1 MNLQMN
7 DMRLR
12 AGIIMALAVFFAGC
26 GGNSNENA
34 EKDLAKENFKI
45 EKNTVDTLHLRKRPF
60 NRETISNGTLK
71 GVQRAQLRFAN
82 NGEVA
87 SVAVKNGSRVREG
100 DVIARLNTQT
110 LQLDYERAQQSLGK
124 AQLDLYDALIGFGYG
139 RDTNNVPA
147 EILNVAKIRSGYAS
161 ALNSYKIAQIA
172 LQNATLTAPHSGV
185 VANLTVK
192 PHEYSSEAVCTII
205 DDSAFNVEFKVL
217 EGELPYI
224 AMGREITVQ
233 PFVDVTQNYSGTIKE
248 INPYVDE
255 KGQIAV
261 TASISNKGGK
271 LIEGMNVKVFI
282 KSVKENLPTVPKSA
296 VVMRDGY
303 DVLFVF
309 NPQTGKAEWRYVDIL
324 HSNSTHH
331 VVRGHKEKDV
341 QLDEGEAIIISG
353 NLNLADGSDVE
364 IRK

>member
-1 MNLQMN
+1 MNI
-7 DMRLR
+7 RV
-12 AGIIMALAVFFAGC
+12 GILIVFTAVLVGC
-26 GGNSNENA
+26 GSKSDKTES
-34 EKDLAKENFKI
+34 ELAKDSYKI
-45 EKNTVDTLHLRKRPF
+45 EKNTVDTMHLRKQPF
-60 NRETISNGTLK
+60 NRETISNGILK
-71 GVQRAQLRFAN
+71 GAARAELRFKTP
-82 NGEVA
+82 GVVEYVP
-87 SVAVKNGSRVREG
+87 VHNGSRVKKG
-100 DVIARLNTQT
+100 DVIARLDSQT
-110 LQLDYERAQQSLGK
+110 LQLDYERAQQSLSK

-147 EILNVAKIRSGYAS
+147 DILNVAKIRSGYSS

-224 AMGREITVQ
+224 ATGRELAVQ
-233 PFVDVTQNYSGTIKE
+233 PFIDVTQNYSGTIKE
-248 INPYVDE
+248 INPFVDE

>member
-1 MNLQMN
+1 MN
-7 DMRLR
+7 LR
-12 AGIIMALAVFFAGC
+12 AGILIVFAAALVGC
-26 GGNSNENA
+26 GSKSDKTES
-34 EKDLAKENFKI
+34 ELAKDSYKI
-45 EKNTVDTLHLRKRPF
+45 EKNTVDTMHLRKQPF
-60 NRETISNGTLK
+60 NRETISNGILK
-71 GVQRAQLRFAN
+71 GVARAELRFKTP
-82 NGEVA
+82 GVVEYVP
-87 SVAVKNGSRVREG
+87 VHNGSRVKKG
-100 DVIARLNTQT
+100 DVIAKLDTQT

-147 EILNVAKIRSGYAS
+147 DILNVAKIRSGYSS

-172 LQNATLTAPHSGV
+172 LQNTTLTAPHSGV

-224 AMGREITVQ
+224 ATGRDVAVQ
-233 PFVDVTQNYSGTIKE
+233 PFIDVTQNYSGTIKE
-248 INPYVDE
+248 INPFVDE

-271 LIEGMNVKVFI
+271 LLEGMNVKVFI

>member
-1 MNLQMN
+1 
-7 DMRLR
+7 MRFS

-60 NRETISNGTLK
+60 NRETISNGALK
-71 GVQRAQLRFAN
+71 GVQRAQLRFAT
-82 NGEVA
+82 NGEIA
-87 SVAVKNGSRVREG
+87 SVAARNGSLVKKG
-100 DVIARLNTQT
+100 DVIAKLDTQT
-110 LQLDYERAQQSLGK
+110 LELDFERASQSLSK

-147 EILNVAKIRSGYAS
+147 DILNVAKIRSGYAS
-161 ALNSYKIAQIA
+161 ALNSYKIAKIA
-172 LQNATLTAPHSGV
+172 LQNATLTAPINGT

-192 PHEYSSEAVCTII
+192 PHEYSSDVICTVI

-224 AMGREITVQ
+224 AVGREINVQ
-233 PFVDVTQNYSGTIKE
+233 PFIDVTQNYSGTIKE
-248 INPYVDE
+248 INPFVDE

-341 QLDEGEAIIISG
+341 QLNEGEAIIISG

-364 IRK
+364 IRTK

>member
-1 MNLQMN
+1 MN
-7 DMRLR
+7 LR
-12 AGIIMALAVFFAGC
+12 AGILIVFAAALVGC
-26 GGNSNENA
+26 GSKSDKTES
-34 EKDLAKENFKI
+34 ELAKDSYKI
-45 EKNTVDTLHLRKRPF
+45 EKNTVDTMHLRKQPF
-60 NRETISNGTLK
+60 NRETISNGILK
-71 GVQRAQLRFAN
+71 GAARAELRFKTP
-82 NGEVA
+82 GV
-87 SVAVKNGSRVREG
+87 VVYVPVHNGSRVKKG
-100 DVIARLNTQT
+100 DVIAKLDTQT

-147 EILNVAKIRSGYAS
+147 DILNVAKIRSGYSS

-224 AMGREITVQ
+224 ATGREVAVQ
-233 PFVDVTQNYSGTIKE
+233 PFIDATQNYTGTIKE
-248 INPYVDE
+248 INPFVDE

-261 TASISNKGGK
+261 TASISNKWGK

>member
-1 MNLQMN
+1 MN
-7 DMRLR
+7 LR
-12 AGIIMALAVFFAGC
+12 AGILIVFAAALVGC
-26 GGNSNENA
+26 GSKSDKTES
-34 EKDLAKENFKI
+34 ELAKDSYKI
-45 EKNTVDTLHLRKRPF
+45 EKNTVDTMHLRKQPF
-60 NRETISNGTLK
+60 NRETISNGILK
-71 GVQRAQLRFAN
+71 GAARAELRFKTP
-82 NGEVA
+82 GVVEYVP
-87 SVAVKNGSRVREG
+87 VHNGSRVKKG
-100 DVIARLNTQT
+100 DVIAKLDSQT
-110 LQLDYERAQQSLGK
+110 LQLDYVRASQSLSK

-147 EILNVAKIRSGYAS
+147 DILNVAKIRSGYSS

-224 AMGREITVQ
+224 ATGREVAVQ
-233 PFVDVTQNYSGTIKE
+233 PFIDVTQNYSGTIKE
-248 INPYVDE
+248 INPFVDE

>member
-1 MNLQMN
+1 
-7 DMRLR
+7 
-12 AGIIMALAVFFAGC
+12 
-26 GGNSNENA
+26 
-34 EKDLAKENFKI
+34 
-45 EKNTVDTLHLRKRPF
+45 
-60 NRETISNGTLK
+60 
-71 GVQRAQLRFAN
+71 
-82 NGEVA
+82 
-87 SVAVKNGSRVREG
+87 
-100 DVIARLNTQT
+100 
-110 LQLDYERAQQSLGK
+110 
-124 AQLDLYDALIGFGYG
+124 DLYDALIGFGYG

-224 AMGREITVQ
+224 ATGREVAVQ
-233 PFVDVTQNYSGTIKE
+233 PFIDVTQNYSGTIKE
-248 INPYVDE
+248 INPFVDE

-261 TASISNKGGK
+261 TASISNKWGK

-282 KSVKENLPTVPKSA
+282 KSTKENLPIVPKSA

>member
-1 MNLQMN
+1 MNL
-7 DMRLR
+7 RE
-12 AGIIMALAVFFAGC
+12 GILIVFAAALVGC
-26 GGNSNENA
+26 GSKSDKTES
-34 EKDLAKENFKI
+34 ELAKDSYKI
-45 EKNTVDTLHLRKRPF
+45 EKNTVDTMHLRKQPF
-60 NRETISNGTLK
+60 NRETISNGILK
-71 GVQRAQLRFAN
+71 GAARAELRFKTP
-82 NGEVA
+82 GVVEYVP
-87 SVAVKNGSRVREG
+87 VHNGSRVKKG
-100 DVIARLNTQT
+100 DVIAKLDTQT

-139 RDTNNVPA
+139 RDTSNVPA
-147 EILNVAKIRSGYAS
+147 DILNVAKIRSGYAS

-192 PHEYSSEAVCTII
+192 PHEYSSEVVCTVI

-224 AMGREITVQ
+224 ATGREIAVQ
-233 PFVDVTQNYSGTIKE
+233 PFIDVTQNYTGTIKE
-248 INPYVDE
+248 INPFVDN
-255 KGQIAV
+255 KGQIEV
-261 TASISNKGGK
+261 SASIANRGGK

-282 KSVKENLPTVPKSA
+282 KSTKENLPIVPKSA

-303 DVLFVF
+303 DVLFVY
-309 NPQTGKAEWRYVDIL
+309 NPKSGKAEWRYVDIL
-324 HSNSTHH
+324 QSNSTHH

-341 QLDEGEAIIISG
+341 LRSEGEAIIISG

-364 IRK
+364 IRNK

>member
-1 MNLQMN
+1 M
-7 DMRLR
+7 
-12 AGIIMALAVFFAGC
+12 
-26 GGNSNENA
+26 
-34 EKDLAKENFKI
+34 
-45 EKNTVDTLHLRKRPF
+45 
-60 NRETISNGTLK
+60 
-71 GVQRAQLRFAN
+71 
-82 NGEVA
+82 
-87 SVAVKNGSRVREG
+87 
-100 DVIARLNTQT
+100 
-110 LQLDYERAQQSLGK
+110 
-124 AQLDLYDALIGFGYG
+124 
-139 RDTNNVPA
+139 PA

-224 AMGREITVQ
+224 ATGREVAVQ
-233 PFVDVTQNYSGTIKE
+233 PFIDATQNYTGTIKE

-255 KGQIAV
+255 KGQIAI

-309 NPQTGKAEWRYVDIL
+309 NPKTNKAEWRYVDIP

-364 IRK
+364 IRAN

>member
-1 MNLQMN
+1 
-7 DMRLR
+7 MRFN
-12 AGIIMALAVFFAGC
+12 AGILVVFALLFAGC
-26 GGNSNENA
+26 GGNNNESA

-71 GVQRAQLRFAN
+71 GVQRAQLRFASTGEIASIAVN
-82 NGEVA
+82 NGRR
-87 SVAVKNGSRVREG
+87 VKKG
-100 DVIARLNTQT
+100 DVIARQNTQT
-110 LQLDYERAQQSLGK
+110 LELDFERAQQSLSK
-124 AQLDLYDALIGFGYG
+124 AQLDLYDALIGFGYS
-139 RDTNNVPA
+139 RDTNSVPVD
-147 EILNVAKIRSGYAS
+147 ILNVAKIRSGYSS
-161 ALNSYKIAQIA
+161 ALNSYKIAEIA
-172 LQNATLTAPHSGV
+172 LQNATLTAPHNGV

-192 PHEYSSEAVCTII
+192 PHEYSTEEICTII

-217 EGELPYI
+217 EGELPYM
-224 AMGREITVQ
+224 AVGREILVQ
-233 PFVDVTQNYSGTIKE
+233 PFIDVTQNYSGTIKE
-248 INPYVDE
+248 INPFVDD

-309 NPQTGKAEWRYVDIL
+309 NPQAGKAEWRYVDIL

-341 QLDEGEAIIISG
+341 LLNEGEAIIISG

-364 IRK
+364 IRTK

>member
-1 MNLQMN
+1 MN
-7 DMRLR
+7 LR
-12 AGIIMALAVFFAGC
+12 AGILIVFAAALVGC
-26 GGNSNENA
+26 GSKSDKTES
-34 EKDLAKENFKI
+34 ELAKDSYKI
-45 EKNTVDTLHLRKRPF
+45 EKNTVDTMHLRKQPF
-60 NRETISNGTLK
+60 NRETISNGILK
-71 GVQRAQLRFAN
+71 GAARAELRFKTP
-82 NGEVA
+82 GVVEYVP
-87 SVAVKNGSRVREG
+87 VHNGSRVKKG
-100 DVIARLNTQT
+100 DVIAKLDSQT

-147 EILNVAKIRSGYAS
+147 DILNVAKIRSGYSS

-205 DDSAFNVEFKVL
+205 DDTAFNVEFKVL

-224 AMGREITVQ
+224 ATGRDVAVQ
-233 PFVDVTQNYSGTIKE
+233 PFIDVTQNYSGTIKE
-248 INPYVDE
+248 INPFVDE

>member
-1 MNLQMN
+1 MN
-7 DMRLR
+7 LR
-12 AGIIMALAVFFAGC
+12 AGILIVFAAALVGC
-26 GGNSNENA
+26 GSKSDKTES
-34 EKDLAKENFKI
+34 ELAKDSYKI
-45 EKNTVDTLHLRKRPF
+45 EKNTVDTMHLRKQPF
-60 NRETISNGTLK
+60 NRETISNGILK
-71 GVQRAQLRFAN
+71 GAARAELRFKTP
-82 NGEVA
+82 GVVEYVP
-87 SVAVKNGSRVREG
+87 VHNGSRVKKG
-100 DVIARLNTQT
+100 DVIAKLDTQT
-110 LQLDYERAQQSLGK
+110 LHLDYERAQQSLGK

-147 EILNVAKIRSGYAS
+147 DILNVAKIRSGYSS

-192 PHEYSSEAVCTII
+192 PHEYSNEAVCTII
-205 DDSAFNVEFKVL
+205 DDTAFNVEFKVL

-224 AMGREITVQ
+224 ATGRDVAVQ
-233 PFVDVTQNYSGTIKE
+233 PFIDVTQNYSGTIKE
-248 INPYVDE
+248 INPFVDE

>member
-1 MNLQMN
+1 MN
-7 DMRLR
+7 LR
-12 AGIIMALAVFFAGC
+12 AGILIVFAAALVGC
-26 GGNSNENA
+26 GSKSDKTDSE
-34 EKDLAKENFKI
+34 LAKDSYKI
-45 EKNTVDTLHLRKRPF
+45 EKNTVDTMHLRKQPF
-60 NRETISNGTLK
+60 NRETISNGILK
-71 GVQRAQLRFAN
+71 GAARAELRFKTP
-82 NGEVA
+82 GVVEYVP
-87 SVAVKNGSRVREG
+87 VHNGSRVKKG
-100 DVIARLNTQT
+100 DVIAKLDSQT
-110 LQLDYERAQQSLGK
+110 LQLDFERAQQSLGK

-147 EILNVAKIRSGYAS
+147 EILNVAKIRSGYSS

-192 PHEYSSEAVCTII
+192 PHEYSSDVVCTVI

-224 AMGREITVQ
+224 ATGREIAVQ
-233 PFVDVTQNYSGTIKE
+233 PFIDVTQNYTGTIKE
-248 INPYVDE
+248 INPFVDN
-255 KGQIAV
+255 KGQIEV
-261 TASISNKGGK
+261 SASIANKGGK

-282 KSVKENLPTVPKSA
+282 MSTKENLPIVPKSA

-303 DVLFVF
+303 DVLFVY
-309 NPQTGKAEWRYVDIL
+309 NPKSGKAEWRYVDIL
-324 HSNSTHH
+324 QSNSTHH

-364 IRK
+364 IK

>member
-1 MNLQMN
+1 MN
-7 DMRLR
+7 LR
-12 AGIIMALAVFFAGC
+12 AGILIVFAAALVGC
-26 GGNSNENA
+26 GSKSDKTES
-34 EKDLAKENFKI
+34 ELAKDSYKI
-45 EKNTVDTLHLRKRPF
+45 EKNTVDTMHLRKQPF
-60 NRETISNGTLK
+60 NRETISNGILK
-71 GVQRAQLRFAN
+71 GAARAELRFKTP
-82 NGEVA
+82 GVVEYVP
-87 SVAVKNGSRVREG
+87 VHNGSRVKKG
-100 DVIARLNTQT
+100 DVIAKLDSQT

-147 EILNVAKIRSGYAS
+147 DILNVAKIRSGYSS

-192 PHEYSSEAVCTII
+192 PHEYSNEAVCTII
-205 DDSAFNVEFKVL
+205 DDTAFNVEFKVL

-224 AMGREITVQ
+224 ATGRDVAVQ
-233 PFVDVTQNYSGTIKE
+233 PFIDVTQNYSGTIKE
-248 INPYVDE
+248 INPFVDE

>member
-1 MNLQMN
+1 MN
-7 DMRLR
+7 LR
-12 AGIIMALAVFFAGC
+12 AGILIVFAAALVGC
-26 GGNSNENA
+26 GSKSDKTES
-34 EKDLAKENFKI
+34 ELAKDSYKI
-45 EKNTVDTLHLRKRPF
+45 EKNTVDTMHLRKQPF
-60 NRETISNGTLK
+60 NRETISNGILK
-71 GVQRAQLRFAN
+71 GAARAELRFKTP
-82 NGEVA
+82 GVVEYVP
-87 SVAVKNGSRVREG
+87 VHNGSRVKKG
-100 DVIARLNTQT
+100 DVIVKLDTQT

-147 EILNVAKIRSGYAS
+147 DILNVAKIRSGYSS

-192 PHEYSSEAVCTII
+192 PHEYSNEAVCTII
-205 DDSAFNVEFKVL
+205 DDTAFNVEFKVL

-224 AMGREITVQ
+224 ATGRDVAVQ
-233 PFVDVTQNYSGTIKE
+233 PFIDVTQNYSGTIKE
-248 INPYVDE
+248 INPFVDE

>member
-1 MNLQMN
+1 MN
-7 DMRLR
+7 LR
-12 AGIIMALAVFFAGC
+12 AGILIVFAAALVGC
-26 GGNSNENA
+26 GSKSDKTES
-34 EKDLAKENFKI
+34 ELAKDSYKI
-45 EKNTVDTLHLRKRPF
+45 EKNTVDTMHLRKQPF
-60 NRETISNGTLK
+60 NRETISNGILK
-71 GVQRAQLRFAN
+71 GAARAELRFKTP
-82 NGEVA
+82 GVVEYVP
-87 SVAVKNGSRVREG
+87 VHNGSRVKKG
-100 DVIARLNTQT
+100 DVIAKLDSQT

-147 EILNVAKIRSGYAS
+147 DILNVAKIRSGYSS

-224 AMGREITVQ
+224 ATGREVAVQ
-233 PFVDVTQNYSGTIKE
+233 PFIDVTQNYSGTIKE

>member
-1 MNLQMN
+1 MN
-7 DMRLR
+7 LR
-12 AGIIMALAVFFAGC
+12 AGILIVFTAVLVGC
-26 GGNSNENA
+26 GSKSDKTES
-34 EKDLAKENFKI
+34 ELAKDSYKI
-45 EKNTVDTLHLRKRPF
+45 EKNTVDTMHLRKQPF
-60 NRETISNGTLK
+60 NRETISNGILK
-71 GVQRAQLRFAN
+71 GAARAELRFKTP
-82 NGEVA
+82 GVVEYVP
-87 SVAVKNGSRVREG
+87 VHNGSRVREG

-147 EILNVAKIRSGYAS
+147 DILNVAKIRSGYSS

-192 PHEYSSEAVCTII
+192 LHEYSSEVVCTVI

-224 AMGREITVQ
+224 ATGREIAVQ
-233 PFVDVTQNYSGTIKE
+233 PFIDVTQNYTGTIKE
-248 INPYVDE
+248 INPFVDN